1 MVGGGRICR
10 GLALIIELRKE
21 WLANKPFVTCDS
33 YLLCATINNVTQSM
47 AKTLFGNKM
56 EIDSSQSWQ
65 MAGKEQME
73 RRKKNNIDYQGF
85 PCLCICSWCL
95 CPSPE
100 VLAAVTIYM
109 AQLQFALL
117 LPNFPPLRWLFH
129 STNCPATSF
138 KLKFFRK
145 NPTDTHTGTQS
156 QETRMCGWDILLC
169 SAPFVLVIYENLFIF
184 VMLHLQM

>member
-1 MVGGGRICR
+1 MMGGGRICR

-117 LPNFPPLRWLFH
+117 LPNFSPLSDGFFILPIALPRRSNWNFSVKTPQTH
-129 STNCPATSF
+129 TQAHNRRRHVCADGTSF
-138 KLKFFRK
+138 
-145 NPTDTHTGTQS
+145 
-156 QETRMCGWDILLC
+156 C
-169 SAPFVLVIYENLFIF
+169 APLPLYLSFMKICLFS
-184 VMLHLQM
+184 